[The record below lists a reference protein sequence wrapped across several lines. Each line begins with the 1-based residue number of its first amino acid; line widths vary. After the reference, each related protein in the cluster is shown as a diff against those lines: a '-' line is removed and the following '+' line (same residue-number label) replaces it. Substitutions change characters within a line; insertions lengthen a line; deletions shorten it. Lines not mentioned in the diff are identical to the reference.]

1 MGDKGTTNEAMTEVG
16 EEQGKG
22 GRKVG
27 GGSRKERKK
36 GGWELKR
43 DCKGEKEGRDTLET
57 DNTNHLRKYGRGRV
71 AKKLADQTKKR
82 EERAYNKK
90 IGAGCEKDKNG

>member
-1 MGDKGTTNEAMTEVG
+1 MGEKGTTNEAMIEVG
-16 EEQGKG
+16 EEKGKG
-22 GRKVG
+22 GRKAG
-27 GGSRKERKK
+27 GGDRKERKK
-36 GGWELKR
+36 GRWELKR
-43 DCKGEKEGRDTLET
+43 DWKGEKKGRDTLET

>member
-27 GGSRKERKK
+27 GGGRKERKK

-57 DNTNHLRKYGRGRV
+57 DNTNHLRKYGRKRV
-71 AKKLADQTKKR
+71 VKKLADQTKKR
-82 EERAYNKK
+82 KGKSLQQENR
-90 IGAGCEKDKNG
+90 DRL

>member
-1 MGDKGTTNEAMTEVG
+1 MFWQFALMS
-16 EEQGKG
+16 QGKSRVREVERRG
-22 GRKVG
+22 GD
-27 GGSRKERKK
+27 RKEKK
-36 GGWELKR
+36 KARWELKR

>member
-27 GGSRKERKK
+27 GGGAERRGRKE
-36 GGWELKR
+36 GGS
-43 DCKGEKEGRDTLET
+43 
-57 DNTNHLRKYGRGRV
+57 
-71 AKKLADQTKKR
+71 
-82 EERAYNKK
+82 
-90 IGAGCEKDKNG
+90 